1 LGLLFVKHKGIFT
14 IEAIICFFTI
24 AAITLVIISQPQTPT
39 QYFVQNDKASDLLIV
54 WATRGDTI
62 EEMEKDANMFLG
74 KGEFRIE
81 YRQKSIGEIFEHEIV
96 REIEAEGG
104 KIKLFL
110 RN

>member
-1 LGLLFVKHKGIFT
+1 MGLLFVKHKGIFT

-39 QYFVQNDKASDLLIV
+39 QYFVQNDKASDLL
-54 WATRGDTI
+54 
-62 EEMEKDANMFLG
+62 G